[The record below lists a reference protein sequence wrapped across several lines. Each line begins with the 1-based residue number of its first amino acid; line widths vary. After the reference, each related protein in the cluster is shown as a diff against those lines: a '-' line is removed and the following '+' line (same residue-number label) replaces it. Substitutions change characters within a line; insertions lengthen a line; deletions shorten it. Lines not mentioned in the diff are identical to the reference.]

1 MDNLAETKDK
11 MFLCIPP
18 LILSSGMCMGRVLSV
33 NTLLFRPHPFL
44 LSSKHASPCAQSL
57 QPIIDTHLSSE
68 ISQVGTIKTSTT
80 HIQHFEWTWTTF
92 YSLQIY
98 FIRVIMKNQQVY
110 KLTPLRLWA
119 VHRCGRE
126 PSLSDILYA
135 SGFVVHFYHL
145 TPAHP
150 PLAPSFGQWTKLISN
165 SQRWED
171 GARSI
176 LYCVCV
182 IFTN

>member
-1 MDNLAETKDK
+1 MHTTSNSQLWDVYGQGVKCKHSSLPP
-11 MFLCIPP
+11 PP
-18 LILSSGMCMGRVLSV
+18 LPPELQACLP
-33 NTLLFRPHPFL
+33 L
-44 LSSKHASPCAQSL
+44 CAQSL

-150 PLAPSFGQWTKLISN
+150 PLAPFGQWTKLISN
-165 SQRWED
+165 RQRWED

>member
-1 MDNLAETKDK
+1 MHTTSNSQLWDVYGQGVKCKHSSLPP
-11 MFLCIPP
+11 PP
-18 LILSSGMCMGRVLSV
+18 L
-33 NTLLFRPHPFL
+33 PFL

-68 ISQVGTIKTSTT
+68 ISQVGTIKTATT

-98 FIRVIMKNQQVY
+98 FIMVIMKNQQVY

-119 VHRCGRE
+119 MHRCGRE

-150 PLAPSFGQWTKLISN
+150 SLLLRSVNGQNRLAT
-165 SQRWED
+165 
-171 GARSI
+171 ARGERMALDQSCI
-176 LYCVCV
+176 VCVCV